1 MAVYVM
7 MKFRKKIIVMLPDYI
22 MMHSV
27 IQQFTINT
35 NIYIVSYS
43 VVFDYNFVT
52 ADQWMKGNNEVRQAE

>member
-1 MAVYVM
+1 
-7 MKFRKKIIVMLPDYI
+7 MLPDYV

-35 NIYIVSYS
+35 NMYIVSYS
-43 VVFDYNFVT
+43 VVFDYTFVT